1 MNFSNLYYWQDYLIN
16 PGIMG
21 FYNYLNF
28 MECYSQVCALDG
40 GIYGYLKLN
49 NKEIDFTDGKMV

>member
-1 MNFSNLYYWQDYLIN
+1 
-16 PGIMG
+16 MG